1 MPTFKELVKQDPRMR
16 NLLIVGAIF
25 LIAPPIFSWF
35 ENPDGWIREYLGY
48 LLYGF
53 GLPLLVI
60 AALFFSRWRK
70 LTRLAARG
78 LEVAAIVEKAWSTRD
93 GKMAT
98 VRFTLD
104 GREHRVKVQVPSQHW
119 NCDDGA
125 SATLLVDPD
134 NPKNVSLLHV
144 TSVFDDLRAKLRSH

>member
-16 NLLIVGAIF
+16 DLLIVGAMF
-25 LIAPPIFSWF
+25 FIAPPIYSWF
-35 ENPDGWIREYLGY
+35 ENPDREF
-48 LLYGF
+48 LLLLLCGF

-60 AALFFSRWRK
+60 AGLFFSRWRK

-78 LEVAAIVEKAWSTRD
+78 REVAAIVEKAWSTRE
-93 GKMAT
+93 GKTAT

-104 GREHRVKVQVPSQHW
+104 GREYRVNVQVPSQHW

-125 SATLLVDPD
+125 SATLLVDPGD
-134 NPKNVSLLHV
+134 PKNVSVLHV
-144 TSVFDDLRAKLRSH
+144 TSVFDDLRAKLRSP